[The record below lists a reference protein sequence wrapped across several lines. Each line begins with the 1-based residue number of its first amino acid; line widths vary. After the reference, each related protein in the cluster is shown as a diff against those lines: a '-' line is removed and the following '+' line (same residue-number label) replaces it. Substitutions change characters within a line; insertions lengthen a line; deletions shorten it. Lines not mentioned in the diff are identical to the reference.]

1 MSVCVLPFL
10 GIYAVLDDS
19 FLKVVEGF
27 QGEVR
32 GEGPVV
38 MGSLEE

>member
-1 MSVCVLPFL
+1 MCLFVLPFL

-19 FLKVVEGF
+19 FLKNVEGF

-38 MGSLEE
+38 IGSLKE